1 MPNEIVF
8 IKRREKDKIIKNAIF
23 AFSGGQKHI
32 LLKGEGQEITT
43 AVEIAEIL
51 KNRLYPGI
59 EIGNISLGSR
69 PFYQKQQR
77 GNYNKNKRENTDR
90 NKRENTDRNKPDII
104 SNIEIELKTTSF
116 T

>member
-69 PFYQKQQR
+69 PFYEKRQR
-77 GNYNKNKRENTDR
+77 GNYNKRENNPR
-90 NKRENTDRNKPDII
+90 NKRDII

>member
-8 IKRREKDKIIKNAIF
+8 IKRREKDNIIKNAIF

-69 PFYQKQQR
+69 PFYEKRQR
-77 GNYNKNKRENTDR
+77 GNYNKNKKENNDR
-90 NKRENTDRNKPDII
+90 NKRDII
-104 SNIEIELKTTSF
+104 SNIEIELKTTTF

>member
-8 IKRREKDKIIKNAIF
+8 IKRREKDKIIKKAIF
-23 AFSGGQKHI
+23 DFYGVQKHI

-69 PFYQKQQR
+69 PFYEKRQR
-77 GNYNKNKRENTDR
+77 GNYNKNKRENNDR
-90 NKRENTDRNKPDII
+90 NKRDII
-104 SNIEIELKTTSF
+104 SNIEIELKTTSL

>member
-1 MPNEIVF
+1 MANATVF
-8 IKRREKDKIIKNAIF
+8 IKRINKDKIIKDAIF

-32 LLKGEGQEITT
+32 LLKGEGQEIST

-69 PFYQKQQR
+69 PFYERNQR
-77 GNYNKNKRENTDR
+77 GNPRGNQRGNNRQKNYNRNNKRDL
-90 NKRENTDRNKPDII
+90 I
-104 SNIEIELKTTSF
+104 SNIEIELKTISF

>member
-32 LLKGEGQEITT
+32 LLKGEGQEIAT

-69 PFYQKQQR
+69 PFYQRRQR
-77 GNYNKNKRENTDR
+77 GNYNKRDNDNR
-90 NKRENTDRNKPDII
+90 NKRDII